1 MCVRACVRAG
11 VRACVRVVCACG
23 VCVRAC
29 VCVGVC
35 QVSTEGTGSRG
46 QTGHS
51 DNGQTCADFT
61 VTSDNRDSSL
71 THPNLERCRHLRGH
85 SGYTVWIP

>member
-1 MCVRACVRAG
+1 MCVRACGCACVRAC
-11 VRACVRVVCACG
+11 VLCVRVVC
-23 VCVRAC
+23 AC

-71 THPNLERCRHLRGH
+71 IHPNLERCRHLRGH

>member
-1 MCVRACVRAG
+1 MCVCACVRAG
-11 VRACVRVVCACG
+11 VRVVC
-23 VCVRAC
+23 VWCVRAC
-29 VCVGVC
+29 VRVCMGVC
-35 QVSTEGTGSRG
+35 QVPTEGTGSRG

-51 DNGQTCADFT
+51 DNGETCADFT
-61 VTSDNRDSSL
+61 VTSDNRHSSL